1 MTSHNVSQLL
11 FGRHTVDGPTSMG
24 LLVLRLLAGSA
35 MALHGAPKML
45 TPTSWM
51 GPDSPVPGV
60 LQLLAAVAEFGGGI
74 AWVLGL
80 VTPLATLG
88 VVVTMLVGIVIG
100 HLAIGDP
107 FIRLSVAGVPP
118 GLGIPFAGLPTWLVR
133 AGGRSAAAVGSGS
146 SELAT
151 LFTAISALLLL
162 TGPGRFSLDAVL
174 SRALARRRAG
184 PRSHPGEPVIT

>member
-1 MTSHNVSQLL
+1 M
-11 FGRHTVDGPTSMG
+11 
-24 LLVLRLLAGSA
+24 
-35 MALHGAPKML
+35 
-45 TPTSWM
+45 
-51 GPDSPVPGV
+51 
-60 LQLLAAVAEFGGGI
+60 
-74 AWVLGL
+74 LGL

-100 HLAIGDP
+100 HLAVGDP
-107 FIRLSVAGVPP
+107 FIRLSVGGVPP

-151 LFTAISALLLL
+151 LFTAISVLLLL

-174 SRALARRRAG
+174 SRALARRPEKVSG
-184 PRSHPGEPVIT
+184 NL